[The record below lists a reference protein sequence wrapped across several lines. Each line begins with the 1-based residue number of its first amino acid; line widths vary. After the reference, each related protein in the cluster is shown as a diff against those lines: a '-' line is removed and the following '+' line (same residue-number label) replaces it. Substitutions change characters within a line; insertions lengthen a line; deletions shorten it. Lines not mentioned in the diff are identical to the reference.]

1 MISHI
6 PYYQNLLCK
15 KRERYIFDFPYPM
28 ICPNNIIQQQIVKN
42 KQSIEYQ
49 NKNNEYYCKDGCNIS
64 FKSLQKKIAHHNRLD
79 DECNKEKINLYILL
93 NEYQNCIN
101 KLNENHQ
108 FDISNECKELEK
120 QYKKAKSFAFDKNQ
134 WNNFLN

>member
-1 MISHI
+1 MISQI

-64 FKSLQKKIAHHNRLD
+64 FKSLQKK
-79 DECNKEKINLYILL
+79 
-93 NEYQNCIN
+93 NC
-101 KLNENHQ
+101 
-108 FDISNECKELEK
+108 S
-120 QYKKAKSFAFDKNQ
+120 S
-134 WNNFLN
+134 

>member
-1 MISHI
+1 MDV
-6 PYYQNLLCK
+6 
-15 KRERYIFDFPYPM
+15 IFHLNHY
-28 ICPNNIIQQQIVKN
+28 K
-42 KQSIEYQ
+42 
-49 NKNNEYYCKDGCNIS
+49 
-64 FKSLQKKIAHHNRLD
+64 KKIAHHNRLD

>member
-1 MISHI
+1 MISQI

-64 FKSLQKKIAHHNRLD
+64 FKSIQKKIAHHNRLD
-79 DECNKEKINLYILL
+79 NEYNKEKVNLYILL
-93 NEYQNCIN
+93 NEFQNCIN
-101 KLNENHQ
+101 KLNENNKFENSH
-108 FDISNECKELEK
+108 ELRELEK
-120 QYKKAKSFAFDKNQ
+120 QYKKAKTLAFDKNK